1 MSEKPLS
8 VEINKITPYLWEIPK
23 KGDMLVPGRIYGD
36 EETIQSLLK
45 DVEEKKGGGFTPAIV
60 QVLNVAMLP
69 GIQKASIAMADIHPG
84 YGFAIGGVGAFDLDE
99 GVISVAG
106 VGFDIN
112 CGVRVLRTPLD
123 REDVEAKKEQLA
135 NQLFRDVPAGVGST
149 GDIRLTR
156 EEIDEV
162 LIKGAGF
169 AVKMG
174 YGFPEDLEYIEEN
187 GKVGNADPD
196 NVSKKAKDRQFKQVG
211 TLGSGNHY
219 LEVQYVE
226 EVYDIKAADAFG
238 IRKNQILIAIHCG
251 SRALGHQIGTDY
263 LQTLAEASRKYNIPI
278 RERELVC
285 APFKSPEGQR
295 YFTAVNCGINCAFA
309 NRQAISHLTRKAVQH
324 VFGID
329 MRDIKLLYD
338 VGHNTVKLETHE
350 VDGKMKK
357 LLVHRKGATRAFA
370 ANRDEVPI
378 AYRGV
383 GQPLL
388 VGGTMGTASYILCG
402 TQKGMEDCF
411 GSAVHGAGRAMSRE
425 RAKRQWRGEELIH
438 ELAEKGIL
446 IKSRSR
452 AGVAEEAPGA
462 YKDVDKVVNIVHN
475 AGINKKVA
483 KVRPLIC
490 VKG

>member
-8 VEINKITPYLWEIPK
+8 VEIKKLTPYLWEIPK
-23 KGDMLVPGRIYGD
+23 KGDMLVPGIIYGD

-45 DVEEKKGGGFTPAIV
+45 DVEEKRGGGFTPAIV

-84 YGFAIGGVGAFDLDE
+84 YGFAIGGVGAFDLDD

-112 CGVRVLRTPLD
+112 CGVRVLKTSLD
-123 REDVEAKKEQLA
+123 KEDVEVKKEQLA
-135 NQLFRDVPAGVGST
+135 NQLFRDVPAGLGST
-149 GDIRLTR
+149 GDIRLTAD
-156 EEIDEV
+156 EIDEV
-162 LIKGAGF
+162 LTKGAEF
-169 AVKMG
+169 AVKKG

-187 GKVGNADPD
+187 GKVKNADPD

-219 LEVQYVE
+219 LEVQWVE
-226 EVYDIKAADAFG
+226 EIYDVRVADAYG

-263 LQTLAEASRKYNIPI
+263 LQTLSEASRKYNIPI

-295 YFTAVNCGINCAFA
+295 YFTAVNCGINGAFA
-309 NRQAISHLTRKAVQH
+309 NRQVIGHLTRKAVQH
-324 VFGID
+324 VFDID

-338 VGHNTVKLETHE
+338 VGHNTVKIETHE
-350 VDGKMKK
+350 VDGAKKK

-370 ANRDEVPI
+370 AGREEIPA
-378 AYRGV
+378 AYRNA

-402 TQKGMEDCF
+402 TQQGMEDCF
-411 GSAVHGAGRAMSRE
+411 GSAVHGAGRALSRE
-425 RAKRQWRGEELIH
+425 KAKRRWRGDELVH
-438 ELAEKGIL
+438 ELAEKGIV
-446 IKSRSR
+446 IKSRSKS
-452 AGVAEEAPGA
+452 GVAEEAPGA
-462 YKDVDKVVNIVHN
+462 YKDVDRVVNIVCR
-475 AGINKKVA
+475 AGVNKKVA

-490 VKG
+490 IKG